1 MVEYNRQHPDYL
13 EAMYTTLPASLQ
25 EHLAA
30 FPTPHCRMVTAA
42 ILAGNTCGRL
52 WAVEDGGV
60 RRLLLLWD
68 QGNNV
73 FYLSGR
79 IERPEALQ
87 ALRELVETEILPQA
101 LSKGKLHFSAHALP
115 PAPPAVV
122 ETVFGAWL
130 KGKYSKRFYAYPFD
144 QPPDVRPARMQGARL
159 APIDLG
165 LLGQSGLQNLDE
177 VKAEIE
183 WMWPSVER
191 FVEHGLGVAA
201 QIDERLACWC
211 TAEYVS
217 PQACGIGIATHPP
230 DQGLGLATA
239 VTASFIAE
247 SLRRGVRPHW
257 ECAAH
262 NAASV
267 RVAEKCGFVLVED
280 HPYFYGELR
289 G

>member
-1 MVEYNRQHPDYL
+1 MAVALL
-13 EAMYTTLPASLQ
+13 EAPVKD
-25 EHLAA
+25 HLAA

-42 ILAGNTCGRL
+42 ILAGNTGGRL
-52 WAVEDGGV
+52 WADAAGGEAPG
-60 RRLLLLWD
+60 RLLWD

-79 IERPEALQ
+79 IERPESQQ
-87 ALRELVETEILPQA
+87 ALRELVETEIRGEA
-101 LSKGKLHFSAHALP
+101 LRLGKAHFSARALP
-115 PAPPAVV
+115 PAPPAAV

-144 QPPDVRPARMQGARL
+144 QPPDVRPMRMNGVRL
-159 APIDLG
+159 AAIDAD
-165 LLGQSGLQNLDE
+165 LLGQSGLENLGE
-177 VKAEIE
+177 VIEEIG
-183 WMWPSVER
+183 WMWPSLER
-191 FVEHGLGVAA
+191 FLQAGFGVAA
-201 QIDERLACWC
+201 RIERRLACWC

-239 VTASFIAE
+239 VTAAFIAE
-247 SLRRGVRPHW
+247 SLRRGLRPHW

-262 NAASV
+262 NAASL

-280 HPYFYGELR
+280 HPFFYGELS